1 MMNDAPFQLYQSG
14 VLTGRAKTLWSDKII
29 TAFACYSRGLYDFLE
44 HNPLVDFQP
53 AAIVNEPIRT
63 SPNYK
68 MFSVI
73 SAVEIDFGRSGLFC
87 ICWPFRIEW
96 GRGSN

>member
-1 MMNDAPFQLYQSG
+1 M
-14 VLTGRAKTLWSDKII
+14 WSDKII
-29 TAFACYSRGLYDFLE
+29 TAFAYDSRGLYDFLE

-73 SAVEIDFGRSGLFC
+73 SAVEVDLAGQVCSVSVGHLELSGVGGVTDTH
-87 ICWPFRIEW
+87 I
-96 GRGSN
+96 GA